1 MSDRAVVTLRT
12 QTDRDKASRWCQGV
26 ATGSKVV
33 FHGPQRSIDQNSALW
48 AALGDIAR
56 QRDYHGLKLSADD
69 WKVLFLDA
77 LDRETRMV
85 PNLSNDGM
93 IALGRSSSALSK
105 QEFSNLLEVVY
116 AWGAQKGIAF
126 SSPDKYGEE

>member
-12 QTDRDKASRWCQGV
+12 QADRDKASRWCQGV

-56 QRDYHGLKLSADD
+56 QRDYHGLKLTADD
-69 WKVLFLDA
+69 WKILFLDA

-85 PNLSNDGM
+85 PNLDGTGM
-93 IALGRSSSALSK
+93 VGIGRSSSSLSK
-105 QEFSNLLEVVY
+105 EEFSGLLSIVY
-116 AWGAQKGIAF
+116 EWGSRNGIEW
-126 SSPDKYGEE
+126 SDKPDE

>member
-12 QTDRDKASRWCQGV
+12 QSDRDKAARWAQGV

-56 QRDYHGLKLSADD
+56 QRDYHGLKLSPDD

-77 LDRETRMV
+77 LDRDTRMV
-85 PNLSNDGM
+85 PNLDGTGM
-93 IALGRSSSALSK
+93 VGIGRSSSSLSVE
-105 QEFSNLLEVVY
+105 EFSGLLSIVY
-116 AWGAQKGIAF
+116 AWGNANGIVW
-126 SSPDKYGEE
+126 SDKPDE